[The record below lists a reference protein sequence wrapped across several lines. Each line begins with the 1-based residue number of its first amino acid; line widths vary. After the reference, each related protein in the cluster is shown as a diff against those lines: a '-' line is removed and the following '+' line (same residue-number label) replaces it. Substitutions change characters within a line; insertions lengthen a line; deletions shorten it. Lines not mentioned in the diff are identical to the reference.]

1 MSILDTVSHFIDSYL
16 RAFRLLPWLLAGS
29 GVLLV
34 YRHSRGPMRRF
45 FKATDVPQ
53 SCIESHVPLRG
64 VVVRVCTDSVAVWHV
79 PVWSR
84 WFKPPSPSS
93 GMYIILYLVFK
104 VTNVIKVIQFLPVLL

>member
-1 MSILDTVSHFIDSYL
+1 MSTSGNDNNQPLSILDTVSHFIDNYL
-16 RAFRLLPWLLAGS
+16 RVFRLLPWLLAGS

-64 VVVRVCTDSVAVWHV
+64 VVVRVCTESVCVWHV
-79 PVWSR
+79 PIWSR

-93 GMYIILYLVFK
+93 GM
-104 VTNVIKVIQFLPVLL
+104 